1 MCLGIPGKVIELY
14 ETNGMKM
21 GKVDFGGAIREA
33 CLEYLPDIQVGDYTI
48 VHVGFGISQVDEQEA
63 METME
68 MLREMEM
75 LAGEPPELANPGT
88 LVQEN
93 LD

>member
-1 MCLGIPGKVIELY
+1 MCLGIPGKIIELY

-21 GKVDFGGAIREA
+21 GKVDFGGVLREA

-48 VHVGFGISQVDEQEA
+48 VHVGFGISKVDEQEA

-75 LAGEPPELANPGT
+75 LADELPELVELGTPVEENPG
-88 LVQEN
+88 
-93 LD
+93 

>member
-21 GKVDFGGAIREA
+21 GKVDFGGVLRET

-48 VHVGFGISQVDEQEA
+48 VHVGFGISKVDEQEA

-75 LAGEPPELANPGT
+75 LADELPKLVEPGTPVEENPG
-88 LVQEN
+88 
-93 LD
+93 